1 MMMKRYLFA
10 LVCATTFVAA
20 CGSSYD
26 AEVLWKFET
35 KKAHMQW
42 ADFDE
47 QRFYLCADDVY
58 CLEKKTGRL
67 LWEFE
72 TFGGHSS
79 APVIFG
85 ERLFFQCGGL
95 YALDAE
101 TGNVLWEFW
110 TKNWAT
116 VSPVVGAGRV
126 YASAGNRMYCVDVVT
141 GKRLWSIKTGSLE
154 KAPVLVGNRLFFN
167 RGQKIFCLD
176 TSNGKVQW
184 QFKVG
189 SDSFNRCLEKFGL
202 GTSHGKVQG
211 QFKVGSARIQLA
223 SAGDYLLSVGSA
235 GLVRAHRIE
244 TGEVQWQLNTNIPRV
259 RFCVLSTGRVL
270 ISARGLY
277 CYDLESGVPLWT
289 FKKGKVLVF
298 DAQGLGDYVFARA
311 TKLGF
316 FSVSMQD
323 GTLLRQFKLPDGG
336 RVLTDTKDTIFF
348 HGGQSREVTSLLV
361 PLL

>member
-1 MMMKRYLFA
+1 MMMNRYRFA

-20 CGSSYD
+20 CGSPLD
-26 AEVLWKFET
+26 GEVLWQFET
-35 KKAHMQW
+35 KKTHKQW

-58 CLEKKTGRL
+58 CLEKETGRL
-67 LWEFE
+67 LWEFG

-79 APVIFG
+79 APVISG

-101 TGNVLWEFW
+101 TGDVLWEFW

-141 GKRLWSIKTGSLE
+141 GKRLWSVKTGPLE

-189 SDSFNRCLEKFGL
+189 SDSFNKCLEKFGL
-202 GTSHGKVQG
+202 DTSNAKVQG
-211 QFKVGSARIQLA
+211 QFNVGSDRVQFA
-223 SAGDYLLSVGSA
+223 SAGDYLLTVGSA

-244 TGEVQWQLNTNIPRV
+244 TGEVQWQLNTNMSGV
-259 RFCVLSTGRVL
+259 RLCVLSTGRVL
-270 ISARGLY
+270 ISAGELY
-277 CYDLESGVPLWT
+277 CLDLESGVPLWT
-289 FKKGKVLVF
+289 FKKDKVVVS
-298 DAQGLGDYVFARA
+298 DAQGLGDYVFAR
-311 TKLGF
+311 TWKRGL
-316 FSVSMQD
+316 FSFSIHD
-323 GTLLRQFKLPDGG
+323 GNFIRQLKLPDGG
-336 RVLTDTKDTIFF
+336 RFLTDKKDAIFF
-348 HGGQSREVTSLLV
+348 QGGQSCEVNSFSV

>member
-1 MMMKRYLFA
+1 
-10 LVCATTFVAA
+10 
-20 CGSSYD
+20 
-26 AEVLWKFET
+26 
-35 KKAHMQW
+35 MQW

-58 CLEKKTGRL
+58 CLEKETGRL
-67 LWEFE
+67 LWEFG

-79 APVIFG
+79 APLISG

-101 TGNVLWEFW
+101 TGAVLWEFW

-141 GKRLWSIKTGSLE
+141 GKRLWSVKTGSLE

-189 SDSFNRCLEKFGL
+189 SDSFKRCLEKFGL
-202 GTSHGKVQG
+202 DTSNAKVQA
-211 QFKVGSARIQLA
+211 QFKVGSDRIQFA
-223 SAGDYLLSVGSA
+223 SAGDYLLTVGSA

-244 TGEVQWQLNTNIPRV
+244 TGEVQWQLNTNMPRV
-259 RFCVLSTGRVL
+259 RLCVLSTGRVL
-270 ISARGLY
+270 ISADGIY
-277 CYDLESGVPLWT
+277 CLDLESGVPLWT
-289 FKKGKVLVF
+289 FKKGQVLVF
-298 DAQGLGDYVFARA
+298 EAQGFGDYVFARA
-311 TKLGF
+311 WKLGF
-316 FSVSMQD
+316 FCISMHD
-323 GTLLRQFKLPDGG
+323 GSLIRRWRLPDGG
-336 RVLTDTKDTIFF
+336 RLLTDKKDAIFF
-348 HGGQSREVTSLLV
+348 NGGQSRKVSSFSV